1 MAQGDVLTQLR
12 RGVIEYCVLA
22 LLAREKRY
30 GFDLARGLGDMGA
43 LTVSEGTVYP
53 ILSRLRR
60 DGKIAA
66 SWSESAEGP
75 PRKYYELTD
84 RGRLTLESFSDEW
97 ARFRTAVDAVINER
111 NG

>member
-1 MAQGDVLTQLR
+1 MASGDLLTQLR

-43 LTVSEGTVYP
+43 LSVSEGTVYP
-53 ILSRLRR
+53 ILSRLRK
-60 DGKIAA
+60 DGKITATWA
-66 SWSESAEGP
+66 ESDAGP
-75 PRKYYELTD
+75 PRKYYELTTT
-84 RGRLTLESFSDEW
+84 GRSTLEGFSAEW
-97 ARFRTAVDAVINER
+97 RRFRTAVDDVIDGR